1 MSKIVDFS
9 SKFNKKK
16 EQQER
21 NEDDFAYAAVDSI
34 LDESEEY
41 FDYCMVIGLLNGKAI
56 VAANLDDDETLNAL
70 LDYAKEQVNQGEVK

>member
-21 NEDDFAYAAVDSI
+21 SEDDFAYAAVDSI